1 MFHVGDHVTNLNMAV
16 FTKEVSLLTT
26 NLIQTITGFLPGEE
40 NYNLCFEFCRSNIK
54 YHRYLDVD
62 SYKVTRSIENLE
74 IKFKVHSQPE
84 KAKHLK
90 SATEHFLS
98 LGSNPKVC

>member
-1 MFHVGDHVTNLNMAV
+1 MHAHSDAILVSWPII
-16 FTKEVSLLTT
+16 SLLH
-26 NLIQTITGFLPGEE
+26 
-40 NYNLCFEFCRSNIK
+40 S
-54 YHRYLDVD
+54 
-62 SYKVTRSIENLE
+62 LE